1 MNFYELAKERYSA
14 RKYENK
20 PIEVEKINKILEAG
34 RVAPTA
40 TNAQPQRIFVLNSEE
55 SLKKINDITPYAFQ
69 APLVML
75 VCADKSCAWVNPF
88 NKRNSAEM
96 DASIVTTHMILQAKE
111 LGIDSV
117 WVCYFDT
124 EIVKKEFNLP
134 ENIEP
139 YCIIPMGYATEETKP
154 SPRHFERKPLEE
166 TVKFI

>member
-14 RKYENK
+14 RKFSPK
-20 PIEVEKINKILEAG
+20 KIEDEKVRKILETG

-40 TNAQPQRIFVLNSEE
+40 VNAQPQRIYVLNSEE
-55 SLKKINDITPYAFQ
+55 SLKKINDITPYAFH

-75 VCADKSCAWVNPF
+75 ICADETKAWVNPF
-88 NKRNSAEM
+88 NKRSSAQT
-96 DASIVTTHMILQAKE
+96 DVAIVTAHMMLQAKE

-124 EIVKKEFNLP
+124 EVVKKEFNLP

-139 YCIIPMGYATEETKP
+139 YCIMPMGYATEETKP
-154 SPRHFERKPLEE
+154 NPRHFDRKSLEE
-166 TVKFI
+166 TVKFL